1 MTGLRVVAGLPDTL
15 RADAARL
22 YWQAFGTKLGRVL
35 GPEDRALAFLERS
48 ISARHV
54 IVALSDE
61 GGLLGMIGFRSSD
74 GGFAE
79 ASMADLRAV
88 YGRFGALW
96 RAAAMRAISHEV
108 DNDRF
113 LIDGI
118 CVAAAAQSQG
128 VGTALIEALAQEA
141 RTLAY
146 AELRLEVIDTNIR
159 ARALYERLGFRAVC
173 SESLGPLR
181 HLFGFQSTITMVRPC
196 ACSHSLTV
204 LFHKVWR

>member
-74 GGFAE
+74 RGFAE
-79 ASMADLRAV
+79 GSMADLRSV

-118 CVAAAAQSQG
+118 CVTAAAQSQG

-159 ARALYERLGFRAVC
+159 ARALYERLGFRAVR

-181 HLFGFQSTITMVRPC
+181 HLFGFQSTITMVRPL
-196 ACSHSLTV
+196 A
-204 LFHKVWR
+204 